1 MTQER
6 CSAGT
11 MVTIYGAGI
20 IGLSCALEFSNRG
33 ASVTLIDPV
42 WPPRG
47 ASWAAAGMI
56 APAFEA
62 AAVSGTH
69 PKLFELCLKGA
80 ALWPEWSDKLEA
92 ETGLPAGYEAEPSL
106 ALAFDAEQTAH
117 LQAIVERS
125 KRAGFAVDSIEPDD
139 VAIRPTLALEMPTDT
154 HVDNRLTMM
163 ALVNACEGRENITLA
178 DAPDPSQQ
186 AITLITAGWQSP
198 DLVGAR
204 LPVFPLGG
212 QMLSVEP
219 VAGAPSRTVRCGSLY
234 IVPKRDRV
242 IIGATVE
249 PGVARRII
257 VLEDVEDLRQQA
269 ARLFPELANAPIIE
283 RWAGVRPGTPDH
295 APYLGQIRQNVFV
308 AAGHHRNGILLAPLT
323 AQIMADMILER
334 KTDPLIDAFAPSR
347 ALEELQ
353 S

>member
-1 MTQER
+1 MTQDQGN
-6 CSAGT
+6 AGN
-11 MVTIYGAGI
+11 MITIYGAGI
-20 IGLSCALEFSNRG
+20 IGLSCALELSNRG

-80 ALWPEWSDKLEA
+80 ALWPEWSQRLEA

-106 ALAFDAEQTAH
+106 ALAFDAEQAAH

-125 KRAGFAVDSIEPDD
+125 KRAGFAVDTIQPND

-163 ALVNACEGRENITLA
+163 ALVRACEQRDAITILRT
-178 DAPDPSQQ
+178 PPPSQGGF
-186 AITLITAGWQSP
+186 ILVTAGWETP
-198 DLVGAR
+198 DILGVD

-219 VAGAPSRTVRCGSLY
+219 VAGAPTRTVRCGSLY

-249 PGVARRII
+249 PGVARRNI

-269 ARLFPELANAPIIE
+269 ARLFPALANAPIIE

-295 APYLGQIRQNVFV
+295 GPYLGQIRQNVFV

-334 KTDPLIDAFAPSR
+334 KTDPLIDAFAPTR